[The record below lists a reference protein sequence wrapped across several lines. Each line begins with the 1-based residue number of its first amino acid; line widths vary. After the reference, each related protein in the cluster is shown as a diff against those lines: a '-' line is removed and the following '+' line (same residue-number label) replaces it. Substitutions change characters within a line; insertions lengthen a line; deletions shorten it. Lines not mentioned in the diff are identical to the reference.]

1 MRKEI
6 ILKIIKKTPG
16 ISYNEIVRESQLS
29 NGVISHYII
38 KLTENGDIER
48 EGTQRG
54 KYFPRDISKKDRVL
68 ISILRNKT
76 NNEIFKILIKKSESR
91 EWITARDISKII
103 KKSGSTVSV
112 SLKILQNNNIIERI
126 IMNKNSKLTN
136 DLGYVISNKRS
147 WAKYFIEY
155 NL

>member
-6 ILKIIKKTPG
+6 VLEIIKKIPG

-38 KLTENGDIER
+38 KLIENGDIEK
-48 EGTQRG
+48 EGMQRG
-54 KYFPRDISKKDRVL
+54 KYFLKNIPKKDRVL

-76 NNEIFKILIKKSESR
+76 NNEICKILIKNSESR
-91 EWITARDISKII
+91 KGITARDIAGII
-103 KKSGSTVSV
+103 KKSGSTISV
-112 SLKILQNNNIIERI
+112 SLKILQKNNIVERM

-136 DLGYVISNKRS
+136 DLGYIISDKRS
-147 WAKYFIEY
+147 WTKYFIEY

>member
-112 SLKILQNNNIIERI
+112 SLKILQKNNIIERI
-126 IMNKNSKLTN
+126 IMNENSKLTN
-136 DLGYVISNKRS
+136 DLGYVISNKVS

>member
-112 SLKILQNNNIIERI
+112 SLKILQKNNIIERI
-126 IMNKNSKLTN
+126 IMNENSKLTN